1 MKTGYDLTN
10 NEDTQLDQYMETM
23 SNILIPV
30 IERAMLLACEYSKA
44 CGRDAVLM
52 KDVEYAMKYC
62 ARYEVGQKIG
72 SYFPEIYEGDD
83 DTPDMEVLEECE
95 GDFTRYTGNDEG
107 LNKINEAYD
116 TWDAWVPT
124 NPSEEILKN
133 AIDSNGHRE
142 VGGA

>member
-1 MKTGYDLTN
+1 MKTGFDLTN
-10 NEDTQLDQYMETM
+10 NENTQMDQYMETM

-30 IERAMLLACEYSKA
+30 IERAMILACEYAKA
-44 CGRDAVLM
+44 CGRDAILM

-83 DTPDMEVLEECE
+83 DGM
-95 GDFTRYTGNDEG
+95 
-107 LNKINEAYD
+107 NKINEAYD
-116 TWDAWVPT
+116 TWDEWVPT

-133 AIDSNGHRE
+133 AIDSNGH
-142 VGGA
+142 